1 MTSSA
6 ILHKKL
12 AILEPY
18 LKKRGLI
25 ELSINRPGEVWLET
39 ASGWQ
44 VINDSNLTL
53 SALMSLAKLLATE
66 SGQDFD
72 EITPLLSLN
81 LPKYDYRTQ
90 VVASYAADSAFCL
103 SIRVSYTQDVKIEQ
117 YGFYNNLEKTSKK
130 LKKINNSTEQ
140 LLNLISNKSN
150 ILISGGTSSGKTTL
164 LNALIKKIDKKER
177 IITIEDTKELIVCQ
191 KNNVRLIKS
200 KTGTDVAKISYEDLI
215 NASLR
220 LRPDRILLGEI
231 DIENTTRF
239 LRILNTGHSGS
250 LATIHANSPIDAID
264 ALVMNA
270 KLSGFKGNDD
280 TIRKYAINY
289 LDAIIQI
296 KKTADRK
303 FIINIQEVE

>member
-6 ILHKKL
+6 ILYKKL

-25 ELSINRPGEVWLET
+25 ELSINKPGEVWLET
-39 ASGWQ
+39 LSGWQ
-44 VINDSNLTL
+44 VIKDSNLSL
-53 SALMSLAKLLATE
+53 AALMSLAKLLATE

-72 EITPLLSLN
+72 EKTPLLSLN
-81 LPKYDYRTQ
+81 LPEYDYRTQ
-90 VVASYAADSAFCL
+90 IAANYVVDSGFCL
-103 SIRVSYTQDVKIEQ
+103 SIRASHIQNVQIEQ
-117 YGFYNNLEKTSKK
+117 YGFYNNIEKTNKK
-130 LKKINNSTEQ
+130 LNKINNNIKQ
-140 LLNLISNKSN
+140 LKDLVANKSN
-150 ILISGGTSSGKTTL
+150 ILISGGTSSGKTTF

-200 KTGTDVAKISYEDLI
+200 KTGTDAAKISYEDLI
-215 NASLR
+215 NTSLR

-250 LATIHANSPIDAID
+250 LATIHANSPADAID

-270 KLSGFKGNDD
+270 KLSGFQGNDD
-280 TIRKYAINY
+280 TIKKYAINY

-296 KKTADRK
+296 KKTANKK
-303 FIINIQEVE
+303 FTINIQEV